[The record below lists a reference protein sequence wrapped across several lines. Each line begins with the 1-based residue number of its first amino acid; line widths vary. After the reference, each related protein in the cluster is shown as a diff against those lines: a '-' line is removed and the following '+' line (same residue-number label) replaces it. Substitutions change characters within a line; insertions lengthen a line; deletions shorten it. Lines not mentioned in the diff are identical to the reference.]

1 MRDFGT
7 PAGYFSEK
15 IQKPKIDPFR
25 RRLKKIGEERP
36 PPVGSFKAIIS
47 LFMATPPLR
56 GGNESPALAEALEAH
71 CFSRR
76 KQTSARSR
84 PNMTQK
90 RALPRYRQPGSMGH
104 EGCTGDIC
112 SRSCY
117 SLARHLLGQA
127 RHPTLVRMPPRQLP

>member
-1 MRDFGT
+1 GRHDHATDETSSLYLLPDKLCGRSVPENASGT
-7 PAGYFSEK
+7 P
-15 IQKPKIDPFR
+15 FR
-25 RRLKKIGEERP
+25 SGFWHFQEASANKRR
-36 PPVGSFKAIIS
+36 VGSFKAIIS

-90 RALPRYRQPGSMGH
+90 RALPRYRQPGSVGH
-104 EGCTGDIC
+104 
-112 SRSCY
+112 
-117 SLARHLLGQA
+117 
-127 RHPTLVRMPPRQLP
+127 